1 MKHSVLFLAI
11 MALSACATYG
21 ERVAPVPL
29 PGAQAGHIDI
39 QGAKMAAQAFAGDRE
54 ANKAL
59 GFDIRGAGL
68 LPVRLV
74 IDNQNPGAV
83 SVAPDQT
90 FLIDTEGQAWPLL
103 TAEQAYQRVKSHV
116 ELGETAKSTGKPAVL
131 LGTAGALAGA
141 AIGFLKGGSVG
152 EAAAQGAAMG
162 AAAGAIFGGSRR
174 YAELDDQ
181 IRRDLL
187 SGELQN
193 ERISSGELAYGYLF
207 FPGKDEAG
215 SARTLRL
222 GLQIGDERRVVN
234 LPIQLL
240 TGR

>member
-29 PGAQAGHIDI
+29 PGVQAGHIDI
-39 QGAKMAAQAFAGDRE
+39 QGAKMPAKAFADDRE
-54 ANKAL
+54 AHKAL

-103 TAEQAYQRVKSHV
+103 TAEQAYQRVRSHV

-131 LGTAGALAGA
+131 LGTAGGPGGA
-141 AIGFLKGGSVG
+141 ARGGLLKRREGGG
-152 EAAAQGAAMG
+152 GGRGA
-162 AAAGAIFGGSRR
+162 
-174 YAELDDQ
+174 
-181 IRRDLL
+181 
-187 SGELQN
+187 
-193 ERISSGELAYGYLF
+193 
-207 FPGKDEAG
+207 
-215 SARTLRL
+215 
-222 GLQIGDERRVVN
+222 
-234 LPIQLL
+234 
-240 TGR
+240 

>member
-59 GFDIRGAGL
+59 GFDIQGAGL

-90 FLIDTEGQAWPLL
+90 FLIDTEGRAWPLL
-103 TAEQAYQRVKSHV
+103 TAEQAYQRVRSHV
-116 ELGETAKSTGKPAVL
+116 ELGETVKSTGKPAVL
-131 LGTAGALAGA
+131 LG
-141 AIGFLKGGSVG
+141 
-152 EAAAQGAAMG
+152 AAAQGAAMG

-174 YAELDDQ
+174 YTELDDQ

-187 SGELQN
+187 SGELQH
-193 ERISSGELAYGYLF
+193 ERINSGELAYGYLF
-207 FPGKDEAG
+207 FPGKDEAR
-215 SARTLRL
+215 SARALRL

-234 LPIQLL
+234 LPIQL
-240 TGR
+240 T